1 MTAIGQKR
9 TAGSTAHITQ
19 QGIAMEITRKSFPTP
34 LDLYRAL
41 VLVWSQDT
49 ASPTGAWSPENRAH
63 NHCSLTA
70 LLVQDYFGGQIL
82 STKTSGGTHF
92 YNSVDGVK
100 WDLTS
105 SQFSEPIP
113 YDDHQ
118 SSREI
123 ALADT
128 STEKYK
134 LLVERLAA

>member
-1 MTAIGQKR
+1 MTQ
-9 TAGSTAHITQ
+9 
-19 QGIAMEITRKSFPTP
+19 KSFSTP

-41 VLVWSQDT
+41 ARVWSHDT
-49 ASPTGAWSPENRAH
+49 ASPTGAWSPANRAQ

-70 LLVQDYFGGQIL
+70 LIVQDYFGGQIL
-82 STKTSGGTHF
+82 STKTSSGTHF
-92 YNSVDGVK
+92 YNSLDGVK

-105 SQFSEPIP
+105 SQFPEPIP
-113 YDDHQ
+113 YDDLP

-134 LLVERLAA
+134 FLVERLAA